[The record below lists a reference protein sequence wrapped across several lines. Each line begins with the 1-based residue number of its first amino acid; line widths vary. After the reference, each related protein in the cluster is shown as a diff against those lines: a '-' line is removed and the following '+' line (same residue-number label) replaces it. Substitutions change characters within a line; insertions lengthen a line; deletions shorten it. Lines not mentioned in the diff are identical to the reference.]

1 MAVDDNKKKNFIYY
15 ASFIGVAFAIAWGGF
30 MEYCRVNAPR
40 VPNEASGRIYP
51 KNYHGT
57 IVYLN
62 LTENILM
69 YVLPG
74 AGFLTFFTLVV
85 IDRSTKDKN
94 N

>member
-1 MAVDDNKKKNFIYY
+1 MAVNDNKKKNFIYY
-15 ASFIGVAFAIAWGGF
+15 ASFIAITCAIAWGGF
-30 MEYCRVNAPR
+30 MEYCRVNSPR

-51 KNYHGT
+51 KNCHGT

-69 YVLPG
+69 YALPG

-85 IDRSTKDKN
+85 IDRSSKDKN